1 MHFLCFCYQEADA
14 VLDMERRA
22 FYSASM
28 DYVLML
34 QKVQEKKKFEFVETL
49 LRFMYA
55 WLTFYHQVGAA
66 GSCVSLIGN
75 MIRRLSEFQYSVFL
89 TTISG
94 PRGRPGFQALH
105 VRPPTSTPADER
117 QLQHQF

>member
-1 MHFLCFCYQEADA
+1 M
-14 VLDMERRA
+14 DMERRA

-75 MIRRLSEFQYSVFL
+75 MIRRLSEFQ
-89 TTISG
+89 
-94 PRGRPGFQALH
+94 
-105 VRPPTSTPADER
+105 
-117 QLQHQF
+117 

>member
-1 MHFLCFCYQEADA
+1 MCYASVSRRSTGLYPFQEADA

-55 WLTFYHQVGAA
+55 WLTFYHQVR
-66 GSCVSLIGN
+66 C
-75 MIRRLSEFQYSVFL
+75 SV
-89 TTISG
+89 
-94 PRGRPGFQALH
+94 
-105 VRPPTSTPADER
+105 
-117 QLQHQF
+117 

>member
-1 MHFLCFCYQEADA
+1 
-14 VLDMERRA
+14 MERRA

-55 WLTFYHQVGAA
+55 WLTFYHQV
-66 GSCVSLIGN
+66 CC
-75 MIRRLSEFQYSVFL
+75 LS
-89 TTISG
+89 IS
-94 PRGRPGFQALH
+94 
-105 VRPPTSTPADER
+105 
-117 QLQHQF
+117 